1 MNAIKILLADAGRL
15 LVRMLPGLTVLLV
28 VMLLLRGFAGTLEA
42 AKLQTLTLLTS
53 FLGAGEGLGGVIIHT
68 LPLAIAA
75 AVVTFAITARMI
87 TFESPMS
94 CVAVALIVLAGTSVG
109 GVFRDTVTRLTPAD
123 DDENDTVI
131 ALAEKQ
137 PPQPLVGRPAD
148 NSTNNLPIHIG
159 LESDMDPPL
168 LTRIGK
174 SKSEVLFGA
183 SLSRIDKPIL
193 ANLSTVTPLPKKLR
207 SPLQRLREIDWFAQ
221 PNLDKK
227 PPRVIEPLHV
237 LPEISGLHGVP
248 LKAVNQILG
257 YLVAYQP
264 RLFLAAIIA
273 GSWVGW
279 SCRRRLEKLHE
290 HVVEKS
296 NEREDVLELRRAA

>member
-28 VMLLLRGFAGTLEA
+28 VMLLLRGFSGTLEA
-42 AKLQTLTLLTS
+42 SKLQTLTLLTS

-87 TFESPMS
+87 TFESPMPF
-94 CVAVALIVLAGTSVG
+94 VAVALIILAGTSVG
-109 GVFRDTVTRLTPAD
+109 GVFRDTVARLTPTD
-123 DDENDTVI
+123 DDNDTVV
-131 ALAEKQ
+131 AQAEKK
-137 PPQPLVGRPAD
+137 PPQPLVGQPAD
-148 NSTNNLPIHIG
+148 HSTNNLPIHIG
-159 LESDMDPPL
+159 LESNIDPPL

-174 SKSEVLFGA
+174 SKSGVLFGG
-183 SLSRIDKPIL
+183 SLNKIDKPIL
-193 ANLSTVTPLPKKLR
+193 AKLSAVTPLPKKLR

-237 LPEISGLHGVP
+237 LPEISGLHGTP
-248 LKAVNQILG
+248 LKAVNQMLG

-296 NEREDVLELRRAA
+296 IEREDVLELRRAA